1 MSLKRASGVP
11 GLRAAIQAAP
21 PAPPTPP
28 QTAEVPQFPPAG
40 LVDTADP
47 GAPAREDPPRLD
59 GPRPRP
65 PKPIRYTL
73 DLAPDDHRFLKR
85 FAVDAEVN
93 ASVIVRALLGQL
105 RSDPDLAARVRSAAW
120 SE

>member
-1 MSLKRASGVP
+1 MSPVKRPSAVP

-21 PAPPTPP
+21 PAPPAPEP
-28 QTAEVPQFPPAG
+28 DALPVGPA
-40 LVDTADP
+40 
-47 GAPAREDPPRLD
+47 APAREDSPRLA

-65 PKPIRYTL
+65 PKPIRFTL

-85 FAVDAEVN
+85 FAMDTEVN
-93 ASVIVRALLGQL
+93 AAVIVRALLDQL
-105 RSDPDLAARVRSAAW
+105 RDDPDLAARVRSAAW

>member
-1 MSLKRASGVP
+1 MSIKRASAVP

-21 PAPPTPP
+21 P
-28 QTAEVPQFPPAG
+28 VPPAPAG
-40 LVDTADP
+40 QVDA
-47 GAPAREDPPRLD
+47 APADAPVREDPPRLA
-59 GPRPRP
+59 GHRPRP

-73 DLAPDDHRFLKR
+73 DLAPDDHRFLKQ

-93 ASVIVRALLGQL
+93 ASVIVRALLSQL
-105 RSDPDLAARVRSAAW
+105 RADPELAARIRSAAW

>member
-1 MSLKRASGVP
+1 MSPMKRPSGVP

-21 PAPPTPP
+21 PAPPSTPEV
-28 QTAEVPQFPPAG
+28 TAPAG
-40 LVDTADP
+40 QVDATPAS
-47 GAPAREDPPRLD
+47 APAREDPPRLA

-85 FAVDAEVN
+85 FAMDTEVN
-93 ASVIVRALLGQL
+93 ASVIVRALLDQL
-105 RSDPDLAARVRSAAW
+105 RTDPELAARVRSAAW

>member
-1 MSLKRASGVP
+1 MSPIKRASAVP

-21 PAPPTPP
+21 PAPP
-28 QTAEVPQFPPAG
+28 AVPTQ
-40 LVDTADP
+40 ADP
-47 GAPAREDPPRLD
+47 ADLAPTPAREDPPQPT

-85 FAVDAEVN
+85 FAMDAEVN

>member
-1 MSLKRASGVP
+1 MSIKRASAVP

-21 PAPPTPP
+21 PAPP
-28 QTAEVPQFPPAG
+28 AVPAG
-40 LVDTADP
+40 Q
-47 GAPAREDPPRLD
+47 APADLAAPVREDPPRRA

-73 DLAPDDHRFLKR
+73 DLAPDDHQFLKR
-85 FAVDAEVN
+85 FAVDTEVN
-93 ASVIVRALLGQL
+93 ASVIVRTLLSQL